1 MQFNAIEEKIIIVVT
16 NYLYNSVTEFE
27 NDENCKMYMNN
38 YCLTKVLPNI
48 QTANMPIPSPILHQL
63 QSALPV
69 ATYETPNK
77 DLKVT
82 YNDLDKNI
90 SFEISIVNKDYIN
103 TIKNVVD
110 SFIDLKISDV
120 KAIGL
125 NFISKFN
132 LGSNKL
138 RILNN
143 NIETYMPDFK
153 KNRTF
158 QLTLLLQLDDCVA
171 TYKIRKLSG
180 GDDTNEGRIYQI
192 DSNFHFD
199 ISLGKTQEKINKIT
213 SITQNLDKKY
223 FPSFK
228 DECNKILAM
237 NDGKEEK

>member
-1 MQFNAIEEKIIIVVT
+1 
-16 NYLYNSVTEFE
+16 
-27 NDENCKMYMNN
+27 
-38 YCLTKVLPNI
+38 
-48 QTANMPIPSPILHQL
+48 
-63 QSALPV
+63 
-69 ATYETPNK
+69 
-77 DLKVT
+77 
-82 YNDLDKNI
+82 
-90 SFEISIVNKDYIN
+90 
-103 TIKNVVD
+103 
-110 SFIDLKISDV
+110 
-120 KAIGL
+120 
-125 NFISKFN
+125 
-132 LGSNKL
+132 
-138 RILNN
+138 
-143 NIETYMPDFK
+143 MPDFK